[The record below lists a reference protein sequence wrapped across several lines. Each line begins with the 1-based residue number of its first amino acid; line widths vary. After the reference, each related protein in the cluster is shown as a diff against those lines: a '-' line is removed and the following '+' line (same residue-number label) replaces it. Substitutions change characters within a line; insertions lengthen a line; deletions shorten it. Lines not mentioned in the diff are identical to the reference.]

1 MDSLKFLIFF
11 GVIFYVFYL
20 VWIKG
25 LDDRDISRDNT
36 LPDDEMM
43 KETEKDILFRVI
55 GFVAF
60 LIFMVMFIHPNFI
73 K

>member
-36 LPDDEMM
+36 LPDEEMM
-43 KETEKDILFRVI
+43 KEAEKDTLFRVI

-60 LIFMVMFIHPNFI
+60 LIFMVMFIYPNFI